1 MTLGNMFGMIRLPL
15 VHCPWMSY
23 FVHAKPSQVIGVQN
37 DQDIRVMVR
46 AFTFRGFPIVDGEF
60 FVMS

>member
-1 MTLGNMFGMIRLPL
+1 MPNL
-15 VHCPWMSY
+15 
-23 FVHAKPSQVIGVQN
+23 GVQS